1 MKRMCADDGSVL
13 LLGIGLAAVC
23 LLALAVVADSASV
36 FVQRGELQA
45 RADAAALSGA
55 QGIDIAS
62 YYQRGVT
69 ESTALDPA
77 TARER
82 AIRALQA
89 QQALE
94 PIADF
99 TIDSVNALPDAITVT
114 VSAPLRL
121 EFFGGVIQ
129 ARVGAESSAR
139 LDLKT
144 R

>member
-1 MKRMCADDGSVL
+1 MTHLHSDEGSVL

-23 LLALAVVADSASV
+23 LLALAVVTDAASV
-36 FVQRGELQA
+36 FLQRSELQA
-45 RADAAALSGA
+45 RADAAVLSGA
-55 QGIDIAS
+55 QGIDIPA
-62 YYQRGVT
+62 YYEKGATQGT
-69 ESTALDPA
+69 TLDPR

-82 AIRALQA
+82 AIRALSA
-89 QQALE
+89 QQDLD
-94 PIADF
+94 PIDDF
-99 TIDSVNALPDAITVT
+99 SIDSVNASPTAVTVS

-121 EFFGGVIQ
+121 EFFGGVIT